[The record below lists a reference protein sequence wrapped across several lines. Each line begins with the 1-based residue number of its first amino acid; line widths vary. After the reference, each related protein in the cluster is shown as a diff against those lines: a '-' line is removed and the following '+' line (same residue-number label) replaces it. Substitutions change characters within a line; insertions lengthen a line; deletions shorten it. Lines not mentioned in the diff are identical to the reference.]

1 MPRLKDFDYSN
12 KAVYITTKTWKNQKV
27 FISDESV
34 NFIYAGLDQ
43 IYDKYDFKINGFVVM
58 PDHLH
63 LIIVSRNNDLSDIMH
78 DLKGRIAFN
87 MLKNRIIKTKLWQK
101 TFYDHVTRNNRDL
114 LEKLNYIHKNP
125 SRAGL
130 VKEPALYKY
139 SSFKFY
145 YEDGHKLP
153 RWFQKVKIYSYDA

>member
-27 FISDESV
+27 FISDDRVNLIYES
-34 NFIYAGLDQ
+34 LDQ
-43 IYDKYDFKINGFVVM
+43 IYNKYEFEINGFVIM
-58 PDHLH
+58 PDHFH
-63 LIIVSRNNDLSDIMH
+63 LIIVSQQNNLSDIMH
-78 DLKGRIAFN
+78 DLKGKVASF
-87 MLKNRIIKTKLWQK
+87 MLKQGIIKTKLWQK
-101 TFYDHVTRNNRDL
+101 SFHNHVIRNDKDL
-114 LEKLNYIHKNP
+114 IKKLNYLHKNP
-125 SRAGL
+125 LRAGL

-153 RWFQKVKIYSYDA
+153 RWFKKIEI